1 MGGAIQRR
9 FDGHSRRFRR
19 LGSKMRWIFLS
30 GITQGEMPSSRGLE
44 FLCTYLLLL
53 RCRLKGDVD
62 AMLGG
67 NSS

>member
-53 RCRLKGDVD
+53 RRRLKGDVD
-62 AMLGG
+62 AMLAG